1 MVAQHTNTPGE
12 PPRALSEP
20 VQRQLE
26 LAMRAFAANDQRSA
40 DLLRDAVVAAANE
53 GRARELRSEELVIAL
68 RTIEGRVGE
77 LASLQERTR
86 SEFRV
91 RLMRSMLE
99 AYYRS

>member
-1 MVAQHTNTPGE
+1 
-12 PPRALSEP
+12 
-20 VQRQLE
+20 
-26 LAMRAFAANDQRSA
+26 MRAFAASDERSA
-40 DLLRDAVVAAANE
+40 DLLREAVVAAANE

-77 LASLQERTR
+77 LASLQERMR

-91 RLMRSMLE
+91 RLIRSMLE